1 MPLPVWFFFS
11 FIDKPEFMISTTV
24 EYKEKRSSGLSL
36 KKNYQSSTVHS
47 SKHYLL
53 FAKCLL
59 LTDSFSASGFE
70 HKQDA
75 FAFRLAG
82 RGDLLDHM
90 EGERRIDG
98 VSLCS
103 RSETPALYM
112 FLTL

>member
-1 MPLPVWFFFS
+1 
-11 FIDKPEFMISTTV
+11 MISTTV

-82 RGDLLDHM
+82 RGDIL
-90 EGERRIDG
+90 ERRIDG